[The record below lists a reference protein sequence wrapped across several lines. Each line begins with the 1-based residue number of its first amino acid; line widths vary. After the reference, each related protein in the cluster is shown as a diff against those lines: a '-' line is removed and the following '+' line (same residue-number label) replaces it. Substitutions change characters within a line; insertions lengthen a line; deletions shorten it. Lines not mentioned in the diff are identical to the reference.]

1 MNNYIFTRVSVFRNF
16 KDYKFM
22 PKLEKEKA
30 QEIENAMDKI
40 SGDNYTKVVLDN
52 ADATTLKYL
61 FENNLVS
68 KNTKGVYLDKKNAL
82 SIALFEGEHLYI
94 RSTGHGYKPSAIK
107 NALDLAK
114 QLSTKLNLAYS
125 DEFGFLMSDIT
136 HLGCGLK
143 LECDLDLNAINNIGK
158 IEQVMQ
164 NVKKLGYSL
173 TEKEANIYTLSTVC
187 NLGYSE
193 TEIVNEFEKMISK
206 LLDLEMESAK
216 MLLASKHDDVMDKI
230 MRSPAILS
238 SAYLMNAEELKTHL
252 SIIRTGLNL
261 NLIEFDNEK
270 LNKIQQLI
278 TNKNSEI
285 AGQSELIELASNV
298 RKIVKGEK
306 DV

>member
-1 MNNYIFTRVSVFRNF
+1 MNNFIFTRVSIFRNL

-40 SGDNYTKVVLDN
+40 LGDSYSKVVLDN

-68 KNTKGVYLDKKNAL
+68 KNTKGVYLDKKNTL

-94 RSTGHGYKPSAIK
+94 RSTGYGYKPSAIK

-125 DEFGFLMSDIT
+125 DEFGFLMSNIT

-187 NLGYSE
+187 NLGYSQ
-193 TEIVNEFEKMISK
+193 TEIVNEFEKMIAK

-230 MRSPAILS
+230 MRSPAILG
-238 SAYLMNAEELKTHL
+238 SAYLMNMEELKTHL
-252 SIIRTGLNL
+252 SIIRTGMNL
-261 NLIEFDNEK
+261 NLIEFDAEK
-270 LNKIQQLI
+270 LNKIQQLV

-285 AGQSELIELASNV
+285 AGQSELVELAKKV
-298 RKIVKGEK
+298 REIVKGEK

>member
-1 MNNYIFTRVSVFRNF
+1 MNNFIFTRVSIFRNL

-22 PKLEKEKA
+22 PKLDKEKA
-30 QEIENAMDKI
+30 QEIENAMDKAL
-40 SGDNYTKVVLDN
+40 SENYSKVVLDN

-61 FENNLVS
+61 FENNLAS
-68 KNTKGVYLDKKNAL
+68 KNTKGVYLDKKNTI
-82 SIALFEGEHLYI
+82 SVSLFENEHIYI
-94 RSTGHGYKPSAIK
+94 RSTGYGYTPSAIR

-114 QLSTKLNLAYS
+114 NLANKLNFAYS
-125 DEFGFLMSDIT
+125 DEFGFLMSDIIN
-136 HLGCGLK
+136 LGCGLK

-164 NVKKLGYSL
+164 NVRKLGYLL

-216 MLLASKHDDVMDKI
+216 MLLASKHDEVMDKI

-270 LNKIQQLI
+270 LNRIQQLI

-285 AGQSELIELASNV
+285 AGQSELVELAKRV
-298 RKIVKGEK
+298 REIVKGEK